1 MEPSDLKNEVAQHHG
16 PASHEHHTSP
26 EALTGQVSPYYCPQC
41 KSNRVRF
48 QVISK
53 YSQPVHKDPRTGEIS
68 ERVAEPHLVTKE
80 GRPDVDVRC
89 EVCNYT
95 AGESIFTAAARNS
108 PI

>member
-1 MEPSDLKNEVAQHHG
+1 ME
-16 PASHEHHTSP
+16 
-26 EALTGQVSPYYCPQC
+26 PYYCPQC

-53 YSQPVHKDPRTGEIS
+53 FSQPVHKDPRSGDIREKVS
-68 ERVAEPHLVTKE
+68 EPHLMTRD
-80 GRPDVDVRC
+80 GQPDVDVRC

-95 AGESIFTAAARNS
+95 ALESIFTAAARNN